1 MTGAFATVAKPKEA
15 GKIPALRIKPET
27 TIEGQGE
34 GAVVVIRYRVSDIAK
49 SRPQGEKG
57 TVGFMPEPAE
67 FTIDGAAFALKA
79 GFTSLV
85 AR

>member
-1 MTGAFATVAKPKEA
+1 MTGAFATVAKPKDNA
-15 GKIPALRIKPET
+15 KSPAHRIKPDT
-27 TIEGQGE
+27 SVEGTGE
-34 GAVVVIRYRVSDIAK
+34 GAVVVIKYRVADIAK
-49 SRPQGEKG
+49 SRPQGETG